1 MDKEL
6 ANDTIDGVVPI
17 YSLLM
22 ARGNRK
28 IVSIKEVRLSEAG
41 DLIEVGKG
49 DTIRN
54 GDCTGMEVC
63 FFRPGTSRL
72 QTLYY
77 FCTDISNEGLQA
89 NKPLQAFMD
98 RFDTEA
104 TATFV
109 KSASYLMHEPS
120 FPYT

>member
-63 FFRPGTSRL
+63 FSVRALPGYRLFIISVPISVTRGCKPISLYRHLWTVLIRRLPQHSSSRL
-72 QTLYY
+72 RT
-77 FCTDISNEGLQA
+77 
-89 NKPLQAFMD
+89 
-98 RFDTEA
+98 
-104 TATFV
+104 
-109 KSASYLMHEPS
+109 
-120 FPYT
+120 